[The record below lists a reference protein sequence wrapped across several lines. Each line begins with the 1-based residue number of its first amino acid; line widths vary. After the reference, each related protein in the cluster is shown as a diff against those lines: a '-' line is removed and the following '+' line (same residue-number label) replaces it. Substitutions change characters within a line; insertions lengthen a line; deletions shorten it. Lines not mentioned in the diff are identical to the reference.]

1 MKKHILTPEQIR
13 HGILLRKQGKT
24 KRELAVLFNVSSGTI
39 WNNIFRK
46 KIIYPKNILRC
57 SQCEIALTRE
67 IPNKYI
73 PLNFKI
79 GDKCI
84 GCYLKEKGIKYIEL
98 IDN

>member
-1 MKKHILTPEQIR
+1 MRNHILTPEQIKQ
-13 HGILLRKQGKT
+13 GILLRKQGKT
-24 KRELAVLFNVSSGTI
+24 KRELAILFNVSTGAI
-39 WNNIFRK
+39 WNNIYRK
-46 KIIYPKNILRC
+46 KIVYKKNILRC
-57 SQCEIALTRE
+57 SECEISLTRE

-79 GDKCI
+79 GNKCI